1 MFHNI
6 LPEKSKNEL
15 KKTIIRYTS
24 YYVVISSRIPGHTR
38 NLNMEPRGLLGMF
51 EKKEVYVRVGG

>member
-1 MFHNI
+1 MSHDI

-24 YYVVISSRIPGHTR
+24 YYVVISCRVPGHTR
-38 NLNMEPRGLLGMF
+38 NLNVEPRGMLGMF
-51 EKKEVYVRVGG
+51 E

>member
-1 MFHNI
+1 MFHNT

-38 NLNMEPRGLLGMF
+38 NLNVEPRGMLGMF
-51 EKKEVYVRVGG
+51 E